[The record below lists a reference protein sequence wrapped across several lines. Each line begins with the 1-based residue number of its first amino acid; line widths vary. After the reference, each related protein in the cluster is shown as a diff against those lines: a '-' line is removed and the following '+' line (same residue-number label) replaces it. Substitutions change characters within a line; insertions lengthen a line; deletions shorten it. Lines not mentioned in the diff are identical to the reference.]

1 VRAAK
6 LYGTQ
11 HIRYIYG
18 PFQLTL
24 AARQPAPTHPHFSVM
39 SKSPTPLTL
48 DARALSRSFAG
59 RPVVRDVELKVDRG
73 EVLGFLGPN
82 GAGKTTTMQMLTGN
96 LSPGAGSISIC
107 GVDLLLHPVA
117 AKRHVGYL
125 PETPPLYKELTVTE
139 YLELAARLHRVPQQ
153 EVAAAAASAGDRC
166 GLAGVGS
173 RLIGSLSKGYRQRVG
188 IAQAIVHDPD
198 LIILDE
204 PTVGLDPNQ
213 IREIRSL
220 IRELGSGRGVIL
232 STHILPE
239 VETVCDRVQIMH
251 EGSVVYSGT
260 VEALRALRGG
270 RALLV
275 GLRQPPSLAE
285 LQALPGVAHAAAA
298 GTDLFRIEP
307 EADAEPGE
315 EIVRRAVEHGWRLYQ
330 IAPAQAS
337 LEEIFGHLTQREDA
351 ATEALA

>member
-1 VRAAK
+1 MSN
-6 LYGTQ
+6 
-11 HIRYIYG
+11 
-18 PFQLTL
+18 
-24 AARQPAPTHPHFSVM
+24 PAS
-39 SKSPTPLTL
+39 SLTL

-59 RPVVRDVELKVDRG
+59 RPVVREVELKVGRG

-107 GVDLLLHPVA
+107 GVDLLESPVG

-125 PETPPLYKELTVTE
+125 PETPPLYKELSVTE
-139 YLELAARLHRVPQQ
+139 YLELAARLHRVPKQKTAS
-153 EVAAAAASAGDRC
+153 AAANARERC
-166 GLAGVGS
+166 GLAAVGS
-173 RLIGSLSKGYRQRVG
+173 RLIGTLSKGYQQRVG
-188 IAQAIVHDPD
+188 IAQAIVHEPD

-220 IRELGSGRGVIL
+220 IRELGQGRGVIL

-251 EGSVVYSGT
+251 EGRIVYSGT
-260 VEALRALRGG
+260 VEALRAMRSG

-275 GLRQPPSLAE
+275 GLRRPPPLFE
-285 LQALPGVAHAAAA
+285 LEAVPGVSRVEEA
-298 GTDLFRIEP
+298 GADLFRIEP

-315 EIVRRAVEHGWRLYQ
+315 EIVRRAVEHGWRLFQ

-337 LEEIFGHLTQREDA
+337 LEETFAHLTQREDTTAEA
-351 ATEALA
+351 AA